1 MGGEANL
8 TTARHIGLSIEA
20 GGASEPARF
29 ILLLGTSR
37 HECVLEPDEV
47 VFDVGGRHRT
57 RMYMLEQWIAHLHG
71 LRTTRGG
78 TVMLPYHFADQ
89 CGAWLRVTSPDGVTA
104 EVQAGWSLLS
114 EFGVFS
120 LTTNAPSSA
129 KPRAFAR
136 SRTPLR
142 GEDVVGVAVEV
153 LAGSVVTHGGSG
165 VRVAGGDL
173 QVSEADARVEHG
185 GHEGVAQSYAARPDE
200 RAAAARTNSRNSQRL

>member
-47 VFDVGGRHRT
+47 VFDVGGPHST

-78 TVMLPYHFADQ
+78 TLMLPYHFADQ
-89 CGAWLRVTSPDGVTA
+89 CSAWLRVTSPDGVTA

-114 EFGVFS
+114 EFGFDQKKFAGEGM
-120 LTTNAPSSA
+120 LIKDFDPIPNARILRPLDDII
-129 KPRAFAR
+129 RAVTI
-136 SRTPLR
+136 SRDHVAELR
-142 GEDVVGVAVEV
+142 
-153 LAGSVVTHGGSG
+153 
-165 VRVAGGDL
+165 DL
-173 QVSEADARVEHG
+173 
-185 GHEGVAQSYAARPDE
+185 
-200 RAAAARTNSRNSQRL
+200 